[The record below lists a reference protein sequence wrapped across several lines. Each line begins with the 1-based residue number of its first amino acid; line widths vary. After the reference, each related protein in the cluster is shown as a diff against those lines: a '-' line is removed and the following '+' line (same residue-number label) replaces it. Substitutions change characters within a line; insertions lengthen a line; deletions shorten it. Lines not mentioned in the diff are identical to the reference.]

1 MRISAWIRIVCWG
14 VIFLLLTGILIC
26 GLTGIP
32 FCGVSLNAWEDFSW
46 KTDSRATLGNGSG
59 NYHVS
64 TEGIKQLDISWT
76 SGEITLISYEGE
88 DVYFTETSDTP
99 LNEKNSLRYGVS
111 DGVLVIRFQEKGSL
125 FGRQP
130 DKKLQVMI
138 PRSLASD
145 LREVQADAVSA
156 NIRIEKLEAEKIT
169 CTATSGAVALTGL
182 QAGRNRDR
190 DGIW

>member
-1 MRISAWIRIVCWG
+1 M
-14 VIFLLLTGILIC
+14 
-26 GLTGIP
+26 
-32 FCGVSLNAWEDFSW
+32 
-46 KTDSRATLGNGSG
+46 
-59 NYHVS
+59 
-64 TEGIKQLDISWT
+64 
-76 SGEITLISYEGE
+76 
-88 DVYFTETSDTP
+88 
-99 LNEKNSLRYGVS
+99 
-111 DGVLVIRFQEKGSL
+111 VIRFQEKGSL

-182 QAGRNRDR
+182 QAGRIETETVSGDITVSSVQAEEIEISTCLEKW
-190 DGIW
+190 IWKERFKEFLPVAHPVR